1 MVQEHATIV
10 IKKAGHSIELIN
22 IGCLVEGEEDRIL
35 IYSNQAMKGEDGEP
49 LVDEDGKQVREL
61 DLILDI
67 FKEASLEQDIP
78 IRIVV
83 INTVGSVT
91 TTEYNFKTDAKLDQA
106 TVLGDKSTSVRYIPN
121 SMVKVEKSSKELL
134 NERMEKVHGQYIL
147 GLISEK
153 TLLDKLR
160 KIKDGK

>member
-22 IGCLVEGEEDRIL
+22 IGCLVKGEEDKTL
-35 IYSNQAMKGEDGEP
+35 IYSSQVMEGEDGE
-49 LVDEDGKQVREL
+49 QVREL

-134 NERMEKVHGQYIL
+134 NERMEKVYGQYQL
-147 GLISEK
+147 GFISEK

>member
-1 MVQEHATIV
+1 MDQEHATIV

-22 IGCLVEGEEDRIL
+22 IGCLVKGEEDKTL
-35 IYSNQAMKGEDGEP
+35 IYSSQVMKGEDGE
-49 LVDEDGKQVREL
+49 QVREL

-83 INTVGSVT
+83 ISTVGSVT

>member
-1 MVQEHATIV
+1 MDQEHATIV

-22 IGCLVEGEEDRIL
+22 IGCLVKGEEDKTL
-35 IYSNQAMKGEDGEP
+35 IYSSQVMKGEDGE
-49 LVDEDGKQVREL
+49 QVREL
-61 DLILDI
+61 DLILDM
-67 FKEASLEQDIP
+67 FKEASLEQDVP

-147 GLISEK
+147 GFISEK

>member
-1 MVQEHATIV
+1 MDQEHATIV

-22 IGCLVEGEEDRIL
+22 IGCLVKGEEDKTL
-35 IYSNQAMKGEDGEP
+35 IYSSQVMKGEDGE
-49 LVDEDGKQVREL
+49 QVREL
-61 DLILDI
+61 DLILDM
-67 FKEASLEQDIP
+67 FKEASLEQDVP

>member
-1 MVQEHATIV
+1 MDQEHATIV
-10 IKKAGHSIELIN
+10 IKKAGHSMELIN

-35 IYSNQAMKGEDGEP
+35 IYSNEVVNDEDGKP
-49 LVDEDGKQVREL
+49 LVDEDGKQVKEL
-61 DLILDI
+61 DRTLNT
-67 FKEASLEQDIP
+67 FKEESLDKDVP

-83 INTVGSVT
+83 ISTVGSVT
-91 TTEYNFKTDAKLDQA
+91 TTEYNFKTKAKLDQA

-147 GLISEK
+147 GFISEK

>member
-1 MVQEHATIV
+1 MDQEHATIV
-10 IKKAGHSIELIN
+10 IKKAGHSMELVN
-22 IGCLVEGEEDRIL
+22 IGCLVKGEEDRTL
-35 IYSNQAMKGEDGEP
+35 IYSSQVMEGEDGE
-49 LVDEDGKQVREL
+49 QVREL

-83 INTVGSVT
+83 ISTVGSVT

>member
-1 MVQEHATIV
+1 MDQEHATIV
-10 IKKAGHSIELIN
+10 IKKAGHTMELIN
-22 IGCLVEGEEDRIL
+22 IGCLVKGEEDRIL

-49 LVDEDGKQVREL
+49 LVDEDGKQVKEL

-134 NERMEKVHGQYIL
+134 SERMEKVHGQYIL
-147 GLISEK
+147 GFISEK

>member
-1 MVQEHATIV
+1 MDQEHATIV
-10 IKKAGHSIELIN
+10 IKKAGHSIELVN
-22 IGCLVEGEEDRIL
+22 IGCLVKGEEDRTL
-35 IYSNQAMKGEDGEP
+35 IYSSQVMEGEDGE
-49 LVDEDGKQVREL
+49 QVREL

-83 INTVGSVT
+83 ISTVGSVT

-147 GLISEK
+147 GFISEK

>member
-1 MVQEHATIV
+1 MDQEHATIV

-22 IGCLVEGEEDRIL
+22 IGCLVKGEEDKTL
-35 IYSNQAMKGEDGEP
+35 IYSSQAVKGEDGE
-49 LVDEDGKQVREL
+49 QVREL

-83 INTVGSVT
+83 ISTVGSVT

-147 GLISEK
+147 GFISEK

>member
-1 MVQEHATIV
+1 M
-10 IKKAGHSIELIN
+10 ELVN
-22 IGCLVEGEEDRIL
+22 IGCLVKGEEDRIL

-49 LVDEDGKQVREL
+49 LVDEDGKQVKEL

-83 INTVGSVT
+83 ISTVGSVT

-147 GLISEK
+147 GFISEK

>member
-1 MVQEHATIV
+1 MDQEHATIV

-22 IGCLVEGEEDRIL
+22 IGCLVKGEEDKTL

-134 NERMEKVHGQYIL
+134 NERMEKVYGQYQL
-147 GLISEK
+147 GFISEK